1 MPSVNPCLVFN
12 GNAEEAFTFYQS
24 VFGGELRLSRFGE
37 MQGSEN
43 VPEQVKNWIAYASLP
58 VAGSELSGMDSPAQ
72 PVDSQNRA
80 QMVNLAVDSAV
91 EAERVYHEFS
101 AGGQVSMPLGKTEW
115 AEAFAMV
122 TDKFSVPWMISY
134 TPR

>member
-1 MPSVNPCLVFN
+1 
-12 GNAEEAFTFYQS
+12 
-24 VFGGELRLSRFGE
+24 
-37 MQGSEN
+37 
-43 VPEQVKNWIAYASLP
+43 
-58 VAGSELSGMDSPAQ
+58 
-72 PVDSQNRA
+72 
-80 QMVNLAVDSAV
+80 MVNLAVDSAV